1 MDLWFSFFT
10 VKLMWTTLIFSFLNC
25 DLSRQSLRSLS
36 LAWCYVM
43 VSSMISFNKFLKPN
57 RLTRLLPARINKKS
71 ERLPLRRVKPNC
83 KEDSEN
89 RPAAW
94 KKQKSAEL
102 PGRRLDQRS
111 RLGRTVS
118 NLLACLQA
126 VCALCSRFPALSPM
140 LGWALVMQLSL
151 SHFCSCK

>member
-118 NLLACLQA
+118 NLYR
-126 VCALCSRFPALSPM
+126 LCSVFQVPNSVTCHSSGMGFGDVAAFVLF
-140 LGWALVMQLSL
+140 LVL
-151 SHFCSCK
+151 